1 MRCGGVGFERQP
13 GRAVGESHYNP
24 GGAAEKL
31 PRLAGGIG
39 LVAKCLV
46 LRAKH
51 WEKVCWSYWMGTV
64 LVNGR
69 ALGEATGYLDLLRCG
84 GWVLEQQPGRATE
97 DCLEWPENI
106 MSDVGQF
113 PAAR

>member
-84 GWVLEQQPGRATE
+84 GIGCWSNNLEGQQRIV
-97 DCLEWPENI
+97 WN
-106 MSDVGQF
+106 GQKIL
-113 PAAR
+113 